1 MQCWETIKVNIK
13 MRLHSLKN
21 YADPLDGKLYLDVF
35 HQALNEHAF
44 PELKKENI
52 QWFYCT
58 LFMRLRK

>member
-1 MQCWETIKVNIK
+1 

-21 YADPLDGKLYLDVF
+21 YADPLDGKLYLGVF